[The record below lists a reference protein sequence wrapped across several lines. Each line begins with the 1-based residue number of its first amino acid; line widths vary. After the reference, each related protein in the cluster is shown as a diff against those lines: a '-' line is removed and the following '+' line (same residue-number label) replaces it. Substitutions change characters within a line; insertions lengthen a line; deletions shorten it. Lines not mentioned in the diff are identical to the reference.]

1 MLEILIVLIII
12 YTCMYIG
19 IQLVIKYIYNNP
31 DDLNTDFSDPLIIPK
46 LIASLLND
54 SNKE

>member
-1 MLEILIVLIII
+1 MLEILITLIII
-12 YTCMYIG
+12 YACMYTG
-19 IQLVIKYIYNNP
+19 IQLVMEYIYRNP